1 MEAKTATNIRTK
13 NPTSLDLGVCQQ
25 RTNMDNTPDTIL
37 CRNCNT
43 EIEIDAIV
51 RNHKVCPVC
60 DTHYPMGASERLN
73 LLIDEGTFQETDTNL
88 YSIDSLE
95 FPEYTEK
102 LERDIAK
109 TGLRSEMLTGTAK
122 IGKNDVA
129 IAIGDGGFIGGTCGA
144 VIGEKVTRCIEHAS
158 ENQLPL
164 VIISV
169 SGGMRMQEG
178 TLALMQLSKTA
189 AACTEYTNNGGF
201 YISVLT
207 DPTFGGAT
215 ASYSSLGDVIIAE
228 PGARI
233 GFAGPLAVAS
243 LQEELPEDFQKA
255 ETLVTYGFIDNIVHR
270 SGMRQLLID
279 LISFVN
285 EKEAN

>member
-1 MEAKTATNIRTK
+1 MSNSPE
-13 NPTSLDLGVCQQ
+13 
-25 RTNMDNTPDTIL
+25 TIL
-37 CRNCNT
+37 CRYCNA
-43 EIEIDAIV
+43 EIETDTFL
-51 RNHKVCPVC
+51 RDYKVCPVC
-60 DTHYPMGASERLN
+60 DAHYPMGASERLN

-88 YSIDSLE
+88 YSIDALE
-95 FPEYTEK
+95 FPDYTEK

-109 TGLRSEMLTGTAK
+109 TGMRSEMLTGTAK
-122 IGKNDVA
+122 IEKNDVA
-129 IAIGDGGFIGGTCGA
+129 IAIGDVGFIGGTCGA
-144 VIGEKVTRCIEHAS
+144 VIGEKVTRCIEHAG

-164 VIISV
+164 LIISV

-178 TLALMQLSKTA
+178 TLALMQMAKTA
-189 AACTEYTNNGGF
+189 AACTEYANNGGF

-270 SGMRQLLID
+270 SRMRQLLID
-279 LISFVN
+279 LISFAN
-285 EKEAN
+285 E

>member
-1 MEAKTATNIRTK
+1 MN
-13 NPTSLDLGVCQQ
+13 NS
-25 RTNMDNTPDTIL
+25 PDTIL

-43 EIEIDAIV
+43 KIETDAFV
-51 RNHKVCPVC
+51 RNYKVCPVC

-73 LLIDEGTFQETDTNL
+73 LLIDDGTFQETDTNL
-88 YSIDSLE
+88 YSIDALE

-109 TGLRSEMLTGTAK
+109 TGMRSEMLTGRAK

-129 IAIGDGGFIGGTCGA
+129 IAIGDVGFIGGTCGA
-144 VIGEKVTRCIEHAS
+144 VIGEKVTRCIEHAG

-178 TLALMQLSKTA
+178 TLALMQMVKTA
-189 AACTEYTNNGGF
+189 AACTEYINNGGF

-270 SGMRQLLID
+270 SKMRELLID
-279 LISFVN
+279 LISF
-285 EKEAN
+285 ADA